1 MIRSYLVTAFRNLY
15 KHKTFSA
22 INIIGLSLSMTIC
35 LLIINIINDQL
46 SYDNFHP
53 DKERLYRILTKDEM
67 SEEIFTHYA
76 STAFPLGGYMKDN
89 FPVVENSVTI
99 YNGFNGDAKYGDKII
114 HCDGLYT
121 NSEFFRIFGFELIS
135 DDPDHVLDEPY
146 TMVMREEI
154 AKKYF
159 GEENPLGKVISLD
172 TIGEFTITG
181 ILKQN
186 KQKSHIGFETLV
198 SVSSMQKDLSD
209 DWTNIYY
216 SHAYLLLKE
225 GAESNILNDA
235 FAEIRKERYTDDPEK
250 DFSFSLQPV
259 TKICPG
265 PILGNELGFFMPKM
279 VVYFMVILALIV
291 ILTAAFNYTN
301 LSMAKSLTRAREI
314 GVRKVSGAYR
324 QQIFAQFITE
334 SVLAS
339 LIALIISYVLL
350 QLLMPAF
357 TGMKFMTLLEIS
369 PDENIR
375 VYIWFLLFA
384 LTTGLIAGLIPASY
398 MSSFNPVLIFKDI
411 SSVKVLSRMFLRK
424 FLVVTQFTVS
434 IVLVIT
440 IILLYRQIRFYLN
453 TDYGFNKENIV
464 NIQLQGNDPGLL
476 KDELI
481 TIPEI
486 KIITWSSHIPAS
498 GNMWTDD
505 AWVEDKEDKIEVAY
519 FSVDENYMDVLGLKL
534 VAGRNFPPNSYSGEE
549 KYLILNNN
557 AVETFQL
564 GTPDE
569 AIGKS
574 LFIEDTIYAEIIGIV
589 EDYHYFAMFAKIG
602 PMALRVI
609 PDNYRYANLLVSS
622 PDITRT
628 IEKIEKSWKKIDPVH
643 KLQYDFMDEAIKD
656 FYRMFSDI
664 LYMVGVASL
673 LAILIACMGLFGMA
687 TYSAETRIKE
697 IGVRKVLGA
706 NAWSVV
712 YIISKSYLKMIII
725 AVLIALPL
733 AYFGNNLW
741 LQNFPYKVSFGAG
754 NVLAGA
760 MLVLV
765 LSLITIGSQ
774 TYRVANADPA
784 GSLRYE

>member
-1 MIRSYLVTAFRNLY
+1 MAV
-15 KHKTFSA
+15 
-22 INIIGLSLSMTIC
+22 
-35 LLIINIINDQL
+35 
-46 SYDNFHP
+46 
-53 DKERLYRILTKDEM
+53 
-67 SEEIFTHYA
+67 
-76 STAFPLGGYMKDN
+76 
-89 FPVVENSVTI
+89 
-99 YNGFNGDAKYGDKII
+99 
-114 HCDGLYT
+114 
-121 NSEFFRIFGFELIS
+121 
-135 DDPDHVLDEPY
+135 
-146 TMVMREEI
+146 
-154 AKKYF
+154 
-159 GEENPLGKVISLD
+159 
-172 TIGEFTITG
+172 
-181 ILKQN
+181 
-186 KQKSHIGFETLV
+186 
-198 SVSSMQKDLSD
+198 
-209 DWTNIYY
+209 
-216 SHAYLLLKE
+216 
-225 GAESNILNDA
+225 
-235 FAEIRKERYTDDPEK
+235 
-250 DFSFSLQPV
+250 
-259 TKICPG
+259 
-265 PILGNELGFFMPKM
+265 
-279 VVYFMVILALIV
+279 LALIV

-301 LSMAKSLTRAREI
+301 LSLAKSLSRAREI
-314 GVRKVSGAYR
+314 GVRKVSGACR
-324 QQIFAQFITE
+324 QQIFTQFITE

-339 LIALIISYVLL
+339 LIALLVSYGLL

-369 PDENIR
+369 PIENVR
-375 VYIWFLLFA
+375 VYIWFVLFA

-398 MSSFNPVLIFKDI
+398 MSSFNPIIIFKDI

-440 IILLYRQIRFYLN
+440 IILLYRQLSFYLN

-464 NIQLQGNDPGLL
+464 NIKLLGNDPDLL
-476 KDELI
+476 KDELK

-486 KIITWSSHIPAS
+486 KTITWSSHIPAS
-498 GNMWTDD
+498 GNMWTDE
-505 AWVEDKEDKIEVAY
+505 AWVEDKEDKIEIAY

-534 VAGRNFPPNSYSGEE
+534 VAGRNFPPNSYSGKE
-549 KYLILNNN
+549 KYLILNKN
-557 AVETFQL
+557 AVETFHL

-569 AIGKS
+569 AIGQS
-574 LFIEDTIYAEIIGIV
+574 IYIEDTIYAEIIGVV

-609 PDNYRYANLLVSS
+609 PDNYRFANLLVSS
-622 PDITRT
+622 PDITKT
-628 IEKIEKSWKKIDPVH
+628 LEKIEKSWEKIDPVH

-656 FYRMFSDI
+656 FYRMFTDI

-712 YIISKSYLKMIII
+712 YMISKSYFKMVII
-725 AVLIALPL
+725 AVVIALPL

-754 NVLAGA
+754 TVLTGA

-765 LSLITIGSQ
+765 LSLVTIGSQ
-774 TYRVANADPA
+774 TYKVANADPA